1 MKLIT
6 LGYYNLNS
14 DLFNYVLTVIL
25 TSTKY
30 FCKLTKPQMF
40 FQNSIYYLFFYL
52 TCITLFSSCNKEFKA
67 DNYTAYFG
75 GEVTNANNPYVLF
88 CKDSEVI
95 DTIKIDINNRF
106 FIKFD
111 SLTPGLYTFKNE
123 PEYQYIYFDKNDSI
137 MVHINSKEFDESI
150 VYCGRGDEKN
160 NFLMELYLKNEK
172 DRSTLFDVFDY
183 DFPKFNRNI
192 DSVYATS
199 EKFYATKKE
208 QIKWSDGFDTF
219 AKAALDFHYFS
230 KKEMYPVI
238 HKIRTGV
245 DLYED
250 LPKNYYAFR
259 KSINFNCNEL
269 ASFSPYIMYLS
280 HMLNNVGAINYHNH
294 FSNLDLELKTN
305 INKLNIADTLIKNKK
320 VKNTILNNIA
330 FSYLLEDQNMVNNH
344 KFLEIYNKYSTDKS
358 KKNEIQKIGHA
369 IQLLKVGNELPEVML
384 IDKNRKLVSSNSFLK
399 KKTVIFFWTEK
410 LTSHLIAAQKKIAS
424 LKQKYPDYQFI
435 AINLDDNQN
444 NWNTSLS
451 KYNFDSSFE
460 LRSNDFEDLKT
471 KWAIIKV
478 HRTIVLNSDTTIK
491 NAFTNIFDVNFENNL
506 K

>member
-1 MKLIT
+1 MKPIT
-6 LGYYNLNS
+6 LEYYNLNS
-14 DLFNYVLTVIL
+14 DLFNYALTVIL

-30 FCKLTKPQMF
+30 FCKITKPQMH
-40 FQNSIYYLFFYL
+40 FQNSIQYLFLSL
-52 TCITLFSSCNKEFKA
+52 TCITLFSSCNKKFKG

-88 CKDSEVI
+88 CRDSEVI
-95 DTIKIDINNRF
+95 DTIKIDANNRF

-160 NFLMELYLKNEK
+160 NFLMDLYLKNEK

-192 DSVYATS
+192 DSVFATS

-230 KKEMYPVI
+230 KKEMYPII
-238 HKIRTGV
+238 HKVRTGV

-280 HMLNNVGAINYHNH
+280 HMLDNVGAINYHNH

-305 INKLNIADTLIKNKK
+305 INKLNIADTLIKNRK

-330 FSYLLEDQNMVNNH
+330 FSYLLEDQNMINNQ

-358 KKNEIQKIGHA
+358 KKNEIQKIGYA
-369 IQLLKVGNELPEVML
+369 IQLLKVGNTLPEVIL
-384 IDKNRKLVSSNSFLK
+384 IDKNRNILSSNSFLK

-410 LTSHLIAAQKKIAS
+410 LTSHLIAAHKKIIE
-424 LKQKYPDYQFI
+424 LKLKHPDYQFI
-435 AINLDDNQN
+435 AISLDNNQN
-444 NWNTSLS
+444 EWNTTLL
-451 KYNFDSSFE
+451 KYNFENSIE
-460 LRSNDFEDLKT
+460 LRSNNFEDIKA
-471 KWAIIKV
+471 KWAIMKV
-478 HRTIVLNSDTTIK
+478 HRAIVLNSDASIK
-491 NAFTNIFDVNFENNL
+491 NAFTNIFDVDFENNL